1 MYKKHLQE
9 YLKDYP
15 NLTIQS
21 GSVADLVLN
30 DQVTQEEHNSMVL
43 KGASQIVKGVRLG
56 KLFVFVHLCMF
67 VTQADQLYGCGG
79 K

>member
-21 GSVADLVLN
+21 GSVADLVIN
-30 DQVTQEEHNSMVL
+30 DQMTQEEHDSMVM

-56 KLFVFVHLCMF
+56 KQRVFLFEK
-67 VTQADQLYGCGG
+67 TN
-79 K
+79 